1 MLKWETYLKIDCLIL
16 NAMKTT
22 NIYSS
27 YLQSLG
33 NYFNKI
39 AKTIISRIPTNKVY
53 FKSNNKSTVQIK
65 NEEIG
70 PDAEKHHHRPISKPV
85 VEKQTLLKETKK
97 AKGYR

>member
-1 MLKWETYLKIDCLIL
+1 
-16 NAMKTT
+16 MKTT

-27 YLQSLG
+27 YLQSLW

-39 AKTIISRIPTNKVY
+39 AKTIISRIPANKIY
-53 FKSNNKSTVQIK
+53 LIPNKKSTVQIK

-70 PDAEKHHHRPISKPV
+70 PNTEKHHHRPISNPV